1 MRTVYLDNNAT
12 TRVAPEAVEA
22 MTPYLT
28 EFYGNPSS
36 VHRLGAK
43 PAEAVRAAR
52 RQVAGLFGCS
62 SEEVVFTSCGT
73 ESNNLAIAGVLE
85 SAPGKQHI
93 VTTTVEHAA
102 INRVVDRM
110 ESKGYGVTRV
120 PVDGDGRLN
129 FGALEDAI
137 REDTAL
143 VAAMWANNET
153 GVLFPIDEIAAVTR
167 SRGVPLLVDAV
178 TAAGKV
184 PLDLRRVPVD
194 LLAISG
200 HKLHAPKGVGVLF
213 CREGVP
219 LTSAMQGA
227 GQERGRRP
235 GTENV
240 PGIVGMGVACELA
253 AGKTGYYDREVRRLR
268 DRLESGLAAAVPDIT
283 VTGAAVPRVPNTSN
297 VVFRG
302 VNSGEMLVAL
312 DGAGICA
319 SAGTACKSAS
329 GQVSGV
335 LLAMGLEPEYA
346 AAAIRFSLS
355 AWTTENDIDYVVDA
369 VPPLVAK
376 LRSA

>member
-12 TRVAPEAVEA
+12 TRVAPEVVEA

-36 VHRLGAK
+36 VHRLGAI
-43 PAEAVRAAR
+43 PAEAVRTAR
-52 RQVAGLFGCS
+52 HQVAGLFGCS
-62 SEEVVFTSCGT
+62 DGEIVFTSCGT

-85 SAPGKQHI
+85 AAPGKRHI

-102 INRVVDRM
+102 INRVIDRM
-110 ESKGYGVTRV
+110 ESKGYAVTRV
-120 PVDGDGRLN
+120 PVDGDGRLD

-137 REDTAL
+137 RDDTAL

-167 SRGVPLLVDAV
+167 SRRVPLLVDAV

-184 PLDLRRVPVD
+184 PIDLRKIPVD

-213 CREGVP
+213 CREGLR

-253 AGKTGYYDREVRRLR
+253 ANKTACYDTEVRRLR
-268 DRLESGLAAAVPDIT
+268 DRLESGLASAIPDLT
-283 VTGAAVPRVPNTSN
+283 FTGAEVPRVPNTSN

-302 VNSGEMLVAL
+302 VSAADMLVAL

-335 LLAMGLEPEYA
+335 LLAMGLEPEDA

-355 AWTTENDIDYVVDA
+355 AWTTEDDINYVVGA

-376 LRSA
+376 LRGS

>member
-12 TRVAPEAVEA
+12 TRVAPEVVEA

-62 SEEVVFTSCGT
+62 DQEVVFTSCGT
-73 ESNNLAIAGVLE
+73 ESNNLAIAGILE
-85 SAPGKQHI
+85 AAPGKRHI

-110 ESKGYGVTRV
+110 ESRGYGVTRV
-120 PVDGDGRLN
+120 PVDGDGRLD
-129 FGALEDAI
+129 FGALEGAI
-137 REDTAL
+137 RDETAL
-143 VAAMWANNET
+143 VTAMWANNET
-153 GVLFPIDEIAAVTR
+153 GVLFPIDQIAAVTQ
-167 SRGVPLLVDAV
+167 SRDVPLLVDAV

-184 PLDLRRVPVD
+184 PIDLRKIPVD
-194 LLAISG
+194 LLAMSG

-219 LTSAMQGA
+219 LTSAMLGA

-253 AGKTGYYDREVRRLR
+253 AGSVDVYDTGVCRLR
-268 DRLESGLAAAVPDIT
+268 DRMEDGLTATIPDIAI
-283 VTGAAVPRVPNTSN
+283 TGAAVPRVPNTSN

-302 VNSGEMLVAL
+302 VNAGDMLQAL

-335 LLAMGLEPEYA
+335 LLAMGLEPQDA

-355 AWTTENDIDYVVDA
+355 AWTTEDDIDYVIDA
-369 VPPLVAK
+369 IPALVTK
-376 LRSA
+376 LRSP